1 MVFLMTHWR
10 TILLI
15 YAIIGGL
22 VFLGVLLFF
31 VYASYTDDEAE
42 YCEDY
47 YYPNHNK
54 RNGGVIVS
62 ATLGLFIGVPCG
74 LLWPFIPLLLFGVW
88 ALTAITEKFPR
99 LLGNLADDEKVG
111 DDNDE

>member
-1 MVFLMTHWR
+1 MAFLMAHWR

-15 YAIIGGL
+15 YAVIGGL

-31 VYASYTDDEAE
+31 AWAAYTDDEAE
-42 YCEDY
+42 YVEDY

-54 RNGGVIVS
+54 GHGGVIIS

-74 LLWPFIPLLLFGVW
+74 LLWPFIPLLLLGVW
-88 ALTAITEKFPR
+88 IFTIITEKFPHHM
-99 LLGNLADDEKVG
+99 GHLADDTKG
-111 DDNDE
+111 SDGNDE

>member
-1 MVFLMTHWR
+1 MAFVMAHWR
-10 TILLI
+10 AILLV
-15 YAIIGGL
+15 YAVIGGL

-31 VYASYTDDEAE
+31 AWASYTDDEAE

-54 RNGGVIVS
+54 GRVLIS
-62 ATLGLFIGVPCG
+62 APLGLFIGLPCG

-88 ALTAITEKFPR
+88 IFTIVTEKFPR
-99 LLGNLADDEKVG
+99 LMGHLADDTEG
-111 DDNDE
+111 SDDNDE

>member
-1 MVFLMTHWR
+1 MAFLMTHWR

-15 YAIIGGL
+15 YAAVGGL
-22 VFLGVLLFF
+22 VFLGALLFF
-31 VYASYTDDEAE
+31 AYVSYTDDEAE

-54 RNGGVIVS
+54 GHGGIIIS

-74 LLWPFIPLLLFGVW
+74 LLWPFIPLLLLGVW
-88 ALTAITEKFPR
+88 LFTTITEKFPH
-99 LLGNLADDEKVG
+99 LMGHLADEEEGG

>member
-1 MVFLMTHWR
+1 MAFVMTHWR

-22 VFLGVLLFF
+22 IFLGVLLFF
-31 VYASYTDDEAE
+31 AWAAYTDDEAE

-54 RNGGVIVS
+54 GGILVLAS
-62 ATLGLFIGVPCG
+62 LGLFIGIPCG

-88 ALTAITEKFPR
+88 IFTIVTEKFPF
-99 LLGNLADDEKVG
+99 LMGHLADDTEG
-111 DDNDE
+111 SDDNDE

>member
-1 MVFLMTHWR
+1 MAFVMAHWR
-10 TILLI
+10 AILLV
-15 YAIIGGL
+15 YAVIGGL

-31 VYASYTDDEAE
+31 AWASYTDDEAE

-54 RNGGVIVS
+54 GRVLIS
-62 ATLGLFIGVPCG
+62 ASLGLFIGLPRG

-88 ALTAITEKFPR
+88 IFTIVTEKFPR
-99 LLGNLADDEKVG
+99 LMGHLADDTEG
-111 DDNDE
+111 SDDNDE